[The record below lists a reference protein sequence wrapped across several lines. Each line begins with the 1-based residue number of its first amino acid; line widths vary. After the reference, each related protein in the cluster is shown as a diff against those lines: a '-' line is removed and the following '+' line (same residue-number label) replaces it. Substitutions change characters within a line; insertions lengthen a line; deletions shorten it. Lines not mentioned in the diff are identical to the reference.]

1 MSPNSKTDE
10 DQKKLNQ
17 RNKFRFLFLAL
28 LIVVPFE
35 ILSLFSIHVPL
46 WIELPIFIT
55 FIIIF
60 GRDVFKSGIQ
70 SLFYLNFSNINLL
83 MTIAITGAIYLQ
95 EFEEATII
103 VVLFAL
109 GNALEDFGVERSQ
122 TALQELVNKTPKS
135 ALLKGKEEKTPI
147 EKIKLNDVLII
158 KPGDYIALDGKIIK
172 GNSLIDEAAITG
184 EPLPKNKYEGDMVYA
199 GTVNTQGYLE
209 VQVTKEA
216 KDTTLA
222 KIINLTFESGEKKS
236 HSQKFIE
243 TFANYYTPAVMIIA
257 VLIVIVP
264 VFIFKQP
271 FDPWFTEALTL
282 LLISCPCAL
291 VISTPISVFSAI
303 GNATKKGVLI
313 KGGRFLEEMGKI
325 KAIAFD
331 KTRTLTKGLP
341 IVSDVVPF
349 NGVSNAD
356 LLACVAGIESLSEHP
371 LAKSII
377 NKAKQDNLF
386 PHTFTNFKSV
396 MGKGVTGEC
405 TVCVDKHHCLGSLR
419 FITQEHTV
427 GQEVVRQV
435 ESFEK
440 QGKTTIV
447 VSDGNKVTGVISIT
461 DEIREEAKFTI
472 KGLFTINVK
481 PIILTGDNKTS
492 ARYVGEQIG
501 IQDIRAELLPQQKV
515 EEISKLIKEYK
526 NVAMLGDGVNDAPAL
541 ATSSVGIAMGAIGSD
556 VAIENADIA
565 LMNNN
570 LTLIPYLIM
579 LGKKT
584 VATIQIN
591 TVLAVVVK
599 FVFIF
604 LALFGRSNL
613 TLAIFADVG
622 VTILVVFNSLRLF
635 NYDYGKGI

>member
-1 MSPNSKTDE
+1 MAQDLNSDKEQKT
-10 DQKKLNQ
+10 LNQ

-35 ILSLFSIHVPL
+35 ILSLLSIHVPL
-46 WIELPIFIT
+46 WIELPIFLTVI
-55 FIIIF
+55 FIF

-70 SLFYLNFSNINLL
+70 SLLHLNFSNINLL
-83 MTIAITGAIYLQ
+83 MTIAIIGAMYLQ

-109 GNALEDFGVERSQ
+109 GNALEDYGIERSQ
-122 TALQELVNKTPKS
+122 TALQELVDKTPKS
-135 ALLKGKEEKTPI
+135 ALLKGKKEKIPI
-147 EKIKLNDVLII
+147 EEIKINDILII
-158 KPGDYIALDGKIIK
+158 KPGDYIPLDGKIIT
-172 GNSLIDEAAITG
+172 GNSLIDETAITG
-184 EPLPKNKYEGDMVYA
+184 EPLPKNKYIGDTVFA

-222 KIINLTFESGEKKS
+222 KIINLTYSSAEKKS
-236 HSQKFIE
+236 RSQKFIE
-243 TFANYYTPAVMIIA
+243 TFAKYYTPSVM
-257 VLIVIVP
+257 VLAILLVVVP
-264 VFIFKQP
+264 VFVLGQP
-271 FDPWFTEALTL
+271 FNKWFTEALTL

-291 VISTPISVFSAI
+291 VISTPISIFSAI

-325 KAIAFD
+325 KAIALD

-341 IVSDVVPF
+341 IVSDIVPF
-349 NGVSNAD
+349 NGVSKQD
-356 LLACVAGIESLSEHP
+356 LLACVSGIEALSEHP
-371 LAKSII
+371 LAKSIVDR
-377 NKAKQDNLF
+377 AKQENLL
-386 PHTFTNFKSV
+386 PHSFTNFKAV

-419 FITQEHTV
+419 FITQEHKV

-435 ESFEK
+435 EAFEK
-440 QGKTTIV
+440 QGKSTIV

-461 DEIREEAKFTI
+461 DEIRHEAKAMVQE
-472 KGLFTINVK
+472 LFDRQVTPV
-481 PIILTGDNKTS
+481 ILTGDNRT
-492 ARYVGEQIG
+492 AAHYVAQQVG
-501 IQDIRAELLPQQKV
+501 IQEIKAELLPDQKV
-515 EEISKLIKEYK
+515 AELSKLISAHK
-526 NVAMLGDGVNDAPAL
+526 NVAMVGDGVNDAPAL
-541 ATSSVGIAMGAIGSD
+541 ATASVGIAMGAIGSD

-570 LTLIPYLIM
+570 LMLIPFLIE

-584 VATIQIN
+584 VSTIQIN
-591 TVLAVVVK
+591 TTLAVIVK
-599 FVFIF
+599 FIF
-604 LALFGRSNL
+604 LILALLGRGNL

-622 VTILVVFNSLRLF
+622 VTILVVFNSLRIF
-635 NYDYGKGI
+635 NFKYGKGI